1 MNVVPPA
8 GVSPARLFRILLQRP
23 RAVAPLA
30 RRITGAEHV
39 ALRVR
44 AISSLDEAAI
54 ADAAENAGPNAGSRA
69 AAELLVRALLTDHGP
84 AFASSA
90 DVGALMDFEAMS
102 LAREVRSVLDV
113 ISPTYARSDVG
124 AWAAT
129 LKKGAYAG
137 VNWAETLA
145 IGGCVD
151 YAFGFGVG
159 RFTERPDRYF
169 GMPLA
174 EMTDGQWMAY
184 RAALDIVEGLKK
196 KK

>member
-1 MNVVPPA
+1 MSVAPPA
-8 GVSPARLFRILLQRP
+8 GVLPARLFRILLQRP
-23 RAVAPLA
+23 RAVAPLP

-44 AISSLDEAAI
+44 AISGLDEAAI
-54 ADAAENAGPNAGSRA
+54 ADAADGAGPIAGSRA
-69 AAELLVRALLTDHGP
+69 AAELLVRALLTDDGP
-84 AFASSA
+84 AFASAS
-90 DVGALMDFEAMS
+90 DVGALMDFEAMA
-102 LAREVRSVLDV
+102 LAREVRAVLDV
-113 ISPTYARSDVG
+113 ISPTYVRSDVG

-129 LKKGAYAG
+129 LKKGAYAA
-137 VNWAETLA
+137 VNWAETLV

-151 YAFGFGVG
+151 YAFGMGFG

-169 GMPLA
+169 GLPLA

-184 RAALDIVEGLKK
+184 RAALDVVEGLKK

>member
-1 MNVVPPA
+1 MIAPPVNVA
-8 GVSPARLFRILLQRP
+8 PARLFRLLLQRP

-54 ADAAENAGPNAGSRA
+54 ADAAESAGPNGGSRA
-69 AAELLVRALLTDHGP
+69 SAEIIARALLTDDGP
-84 AFASSA
+84 AFASAS
-90 DVGALMDFEAMS
+90 DVGVLMDFEAMA
-102 LAREVRSVLDV
+102 LARDVRAVLDV
-113 ISPTYARSDVG
+113 ISPTYVRSDVG
-124 AWAAT
+124 AWAAV
-129 LKKGAYAG
+129 LKQGANAAM
-137 VNWAETLA
+137 NWAETLA

-151 YAFGFGVG
+151 YALGFSMG
-159 RFTERPDRYF
+159 RMTERPDRYF
-169 GMPLA
+169 GLPLA

-184 RAALDIVEGLKK
+184 RAALDVVEGLKK